1 MQHKISFV
9 DIISLLLSSHPQSIF
24 GAVLFL
30 QQNHEDETEL
40 MYKVSHEMTLSK
52 CDTTAHLSSHPYEC
66 RPNVCE
72 HLCSAHTHLH
82 AHTQE
87 RQAHAFCRHAVVT
100 ARFLRVETSKTSSS
114 LLLILSSW
122 CMCGYTFFIWHTPAA
137 ACVSLIYA
145 AHKTAQCV
153 FAYRRCADVQSL

>member
-1 MQHKISFV
+1 MQHKTFFV

-40 MYKVSHEMTLSK
+40 MYKVSHEMTLRK

-66 RPNVCE
+66 RPSVCE

-87 RQAHAFCRHAVVT
+87 RQAHAFCRHTVVT
-100 ARFLRVETSKTSSS
+100 THFLRVETSKTRVVCSSS
-114 LLLILSSW
+114 LVV
-122 CMCGYTFFIWHTPAA
+122 GA
-137 ACVSLIYA
+137 
-145 AHKTAQCV
+145 
-153 FAYRRCADVQSL
+153 CADPHFSSGTHLQQHA